1 MLFYFNISYHII
13 FYLSMAKHTLSYFI
27 KSNQIFKKMRS
38 VSIRSDFFS
47 CRVERRESIEGQKN
61 PEPVSDLFFEVVQIY
76 LVNSDL
82 GMYL

>member
-13 FYLSMAKHTLSYFI
+13 FYLIMAKHILSYFI
-27 KSNQIFKKMRS
+27 KSNQIFKKRAAS
-38 VSIRSDFFS
+38 QFDQIFFPAELNTENPS
-47 CRVERRESIEGQKN
+47 RVKRTQS
-61 PEPVSDLFFEVVQIY
+61 LFQTYFEIVQIY